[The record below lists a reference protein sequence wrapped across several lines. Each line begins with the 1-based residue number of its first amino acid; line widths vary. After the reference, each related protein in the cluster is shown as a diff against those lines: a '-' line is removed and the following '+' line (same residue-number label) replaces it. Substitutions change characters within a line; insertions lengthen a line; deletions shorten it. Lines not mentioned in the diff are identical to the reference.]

1 MPVPCVWQPWKC
13 HLENSG
19 CLDLHEAGDAEIKGN
34 FTSVSA
40 SGENRC
46 ILVLD
51 KEGSLTIAGTV
62 TGTTQFQTGSRLFPS
77 WFVQGKAYIH
87 ADAAKAEEG
96 NFVLPDKKVE
106 EGYEL
111 KYENGVWSTDCTII
125 DDTPRVGKVD
135 IISAPLEVDLSKI
148 KQDQDETAIPDEM
161 VFLELSWYDQSG
173 EKISNETVEEYGLY
187 TMDYVVGIKTEYWE
201 SDDPGVLEKQIGGTV
216 LCWFPV
222 QGIIQEGIICRQIIR
237 LQAQG
242 IIHFCF

>member
-1 MPVPCVWQPWKC
+1 MEDIGSITVENGGCLSLVSGSLGNVTLK
-13 HLENSG
+13 NSG

-77 WFVQGKAYIH
+77 WFVQGKAYIN

-111 KYENGVWSTDCTII
+111 KYENGVWST
-125 DDTPRVGKVD
+125 
-135 IISAPLEVDLSKI
+135 
-148 KQDQDETAIPDEM
+148 
-161 VFLELSWYDQSG
+161 ELY
-173 EKISNETVEEYGLY
+173 NY
-187 TMDYVVGIKTEYWE
+187 
-201 SDDPGVLEKQIGGTV
+201 
-216 LCWFPV
+216 
-222 QGIIQEGIICRQIIR
+222 
-237 LQAQG
+237 
-242 IIHFCF
+242 